1 MAEIQSSFKRV
12 EKKFVLTEKEYETLL
27 PVITQ
32 HMVSDQYG
40 EYTICNIYYDT
51 DSYELIRKSIEKPVY
66 KEKFRVRSYGVPSDT
81 DMIFAEIKKKY
92 KGVVYKRRVADEYT
106 KVSAFVRNEDPLEQD
121 FQIQN
126 EIKNFMDR
134 YHPVPKVFIAYDRTA
149 FAGREG
155 EDIRVTFDRNIRF
168 RTDHLD
174 LREGDQGE
182 LVLSEKRVIMEV
194 KVPGAIPLWLVK
206 ELSKNHVYSGSFSK
220 YGTCYKNFILH
231 QVFEKGKQQNEPVY
245 E

>member
-1 MAEIQSSFKRV
+1 MAEIQSSFRRV
-12 EKKFVLTEKEYETLL
+12 EKKFVLTEKEYEILL

-134 YHPVPKVFIAYDRTA
+134 YHPVPRYLLPMTGLPLRAEREKIFVLLLTGTSVFAQIIWICGKGT
-149 FAGREG
+149 RENWYY
-155 EDIRVTFDRNIRF
+155 RRR
-168 RTDHLD
+168 
-174 LREGDQGE
+174 
-182 LVLSEKRVIMEV
+182 
-194 KVPGAIPLWLVK
+194 
-206 ELSKNHVYSGSFSK
+206 ELSWK
-220 YGTCYKNFILH
+220 
-231 QVFEKGKQQNEPVY
+231 
-245 E
+245 

>member
-12 EKKFVLTEKEYETLL
+12 EKKFVLTEKEYEILL

-106 KVSAFVRNEDPLEQD
+106 KVSAFVRNEDPLDQD
-121 FQIQN
+121 FQIQS

-231 QVFEKGKQQNEPVY
+231 QVFEKGKKQNEPVY

>member
-12 EKKFVLTEKEYETLL
+12 EKKFVLTEKEYEILL

-174 LREGDQGE
+174 LREGEPGRTGIIGE
-182 LVLSEKRVIMEV
+182 ESYHGSESARSYSPLACKRI
-194 KVPGAIPLWLVK
+194 KQKP
-206 ELSKNHVYSGSFSK
+206 
-220 YGTCYKNFILH
+220 C
-231 QVFEKGKQQNEPVY
+231 VFGFFFKIRNLLQKFY
-245 E
+245 FTSSI

>member
-12 EKKFVLTEKEYETLL
+12 EKKFVLTEKEYEILL

-40 EYTICNIYYDT
+40 QYTICNIYYDT

-155 EDIRVTFDRNIRF
+155 SYHGSESARSYSPLACKRIKQKQCVFGFFFKIRNLLQKFYFTSSI
-168 RTDHLD
+168 
-174 LREGDQGE
+174 
-182 LVLSEKRVIMEV
+182 
-194 KVPGAIPLWLVK
+194 
-206 ELSKNHVYSGSFSK
+206 
-220 YGTCYKNFILH
+220 
-231 QVFEKGKQQNEPVY
+231 
-245 E
+245 